1 MKCLEE
7 FRKSKG
13 FTKPEIANILGI
25 SLSLY
30 EKIEYSD
37 RKPSRNFMS
46 RFKLAFPS
54 FDMNIFLMNY
64 YTKRVAKKG

>member
-54 FDMNIFLMNY
+54 FDMNIFFDELLH
-64 YTKRVAKKG
+64 KKCS